1 MQAILWAL
9 SGVFG
14 TLTTLTGIFI
24 FLCGR
29 SEVDDP
35 DFQRRFDSAYEGRAG
50 SEVGARMVGAFF
62 AATDRPLRLRWKLF
76 WGFLAI
82 TGLSIG
88 GLQFI

>member
-1 MQAILWAL
+1 MNILTAL
-9 SGVFG
+9 SWGFG
-14 TLTTLTGIFI
+14 TLTTLTGLFI

-35 DFQRRFDSAYEGRAG
+35 DFQSRFGRAFESQTN
-50 SEVGARMVGAFF
+50 SEVGARMAGAFF
-62 AATDRPLRLRWKLF
+62 AAHDQPLRLRWKLF
-76 WGFLAI
+76 WCFLVL